1 MSYEERIQQLKDE
14 FSKNSHKLLVA
25 DSEGCIMVRT
35 NLYAYGDV
43 LFKDIRGDD
52 EPDYIYANPSI
63 YVINKNYSVVVNEE
77 GSQLELIDSSSGLL
91 KSIHISH
98 DMELIRHIENI
109 LEFYVKNK

>member
-1 MSYEERIQQLKDE
+1 MSI
-14 FSKNSHKLLVA
+14 
-25 DSEGCIMVRT
+25 

-43 LFKDIRGDD
+43 LFEDTHNDS
-52 EPDYIYANPSI
+52 EPDYVYANPSI
-63 YVINKNYSVVVNEE
+63 YDIKNNYIVVVNEE

-109 LEFYVKNK
+109 LENCIKNK

>member
-1 MSYEERIQQLKDE
+1 MNIEERIQQSKDE
-14 FSKNSHKLLVA
+14 FSKNAHKLLVA
-25 DSEGCIMVRT
+25 DSKGCVMVRN
-35 NLYAYGDV
+35 NLYVYGDV
-43 LFKDIRGDD
+43 LFKDVQGGD

-63 YVINKNYSVVVNEE
+63 YIINKNYSVVVNEE

-109 LEFYVKNK
+109 LEFYVKK